1 MVQIFEAIMLVCFG
15 ISWPISVYKDIKSRT
30 AKGKSI
36 VFICAIIVGYISGI
50 AGKLSG
56 FFLDGSEIT
65 YVFYLY
71 ILNLC
76 VVTADLVITIINTKR
91 DKLAEA
97 REAEKN
103 A

>member
-1 MVQIFEAIMLVCFG
+1 MVQIFEAMMLVCFG

-36 VFICAIIVGYISGI
+36 VFICAIIVGYMSGI
-50 AGKLSG
+50 ASKLFAHFIDGK
-56 FFLDGSEIT
+56 DIT

-76 VVTADLVITIINTKR
+76 VVTADLVITVINTKR
-91 DKLAEA
+91 DKSEMLKEG
-97 REAEKN
+97 N
-103 A
+103 